1 MCRCCSRQ
9 RERGGFDQNLCKWEK
24 MCVDHCF
31 KIPFVSNRE
40 NVDTGPQTNKL
51 SGGCSS
57 RMLAPMMDGYVVRTH
72 ACQTKVMGVMDRGD
86 YKCKEGMKYGDGE
99 LGM

>member
-1 MCRCCSRQ
+1 
-9 RERGGFDQNLCKWEK
+9 
-24 MCVDHCF
+24 
-31 KIPFVSNRE
+31 
-40 NVDTGPQTNKL
+40 
-51 SGGCSS
+51 
-57 RMLAPMMDGYVVRTH
+57 MMDGYVVRTH